1 MSAVFAACAY
11 RRHCAWH
18 SGALPLAI
26 SPLFAHELQAVNP
39 YDSVVDVTE
48 ALLGIFAA
56 LAASFRIQIP
66 KVV

>member
-1 MSAVFAACAY
+1 
-11 RRHCAWH
+11 
-18 SGALPLAI
+18 LAI